1 MKRVLL
7 ALLACVL
14 ALLLGVGSGYLIVT
28 GLIPAIVSAREEKE
42 SEPHSTSRV
51 YERTDQSERE
61 LVPANLWMYRQYIMT
76 VPKPNPTP
84 TPIPAQIA
92 ALEDFSPEAS
102 AVIDSSGYLNLP
114 DNSCIRDI
122 SVRKLK
128 TKYFTLLIPGAWTDN
143 VVVECKYINDIT
155 EKGREDD
162 PPVYDTL
169 LLRFYD
175 KEMFERVINSGDK
188 NAYTKGLL
196 TELRYSSSVNDNNWL
211 KTSNYQNYWA
221 DIRLG
226 KRTYNVFIYEPNSQ
240 ADLIDEDLRKKYLY
254 MLDINYEGCFINTFK
269 VNGDG
274 EVTYVDDYIR
284 KGFVDSWDP
293 DAEGI
298 PDGSVIPSDLE

>member
-175 KEMFERVINSGDK
+175 KEMFERVMNSGDK

>member
-61 LVPANLWMYRQYIMT
+61 LVPANLWMSRQYIMT

-274 EVTYVDDYIR
+274 EVTYVDDNIR

>member
-61 LVPANLWMYRQYIMT
+61 LVPANLWMSRQYIMT

>member
-42 SEPHSTSRV
+42 SEPNSTSRV

-61 LVPANLWMYRQYIMT
+61 LVPANLWMSRQYIMT

-196 TELRYSSSVNDNNWL
+196 TELRYSSTVNDNNWL

-240 ADLIDEDLRKKYLY
+240 VDLIDEDLRKKYLY

>member
-61 LVPANLWMYRQYIMT
+61 LVPANLWMSRQYIMT

-284 KGFVDSWDP
+284 KGFVDSWNP

>member
-196 TELRYSSSVNDNNWL
+196 TELRYSSTVNDNNWL

-284 KGFVDSWDP
+284 KGFVDSWNP